1 MRRAVTRRRTLL
13 AAVAILA
20 LAVLA
25 IVLLSPAAGV
35 ADTLANI
42 SPASPGPA
50 GGWMS
55 RYPVG
60 RYQIDQYFPAI
71 SVSLI
76 GGVNVSGL
84 MPMVAYA
91 AAQVIWLVTAFIS
104 YAVIL
109 IFQFA
114 FNLNLLTGESG
125 ALAPIAQAIHNI
137 YASTFGQPWLIAAIT
152 AVGVWAMWKALV
164 QRRYTQTATTLAT
177 SLVYCV
183 VALVIVARPVQTI
196 TPLSEISNE
205 MSRGFLS
212 LTATGTVSEGGAA
225 EQADSGRLF
234 QTLIVDPWTVLEFG
248 GIEHCVNSA
257 GRSVPVQPLSR
268 NPGENAKLE
277 GRLEETSEVHAENKL
292 CVNNREKYAPHILA
306 YPYQSPG
313 RNAEYEAIKDGET
326 GKLPSSDPGKSNG
339 SYTLSK
345 ADKPAAEAAGEG
357 GQYERLLIA
366 IVLFPAELGI
376 WVLMGAL
383 SAGVIVAQIVLLLLL
398 AFAPVAL
405 IAAVIP
411 RHGHASFVGWINK
424 MLSYLARK
432 AVYSLLL
439 AILLAVCGALQE
451 ATSSLG
457 WLMSF
462 LMQAIFCWTVV
473 LQRHRLMSGM
483 ASALTGSSTAG
494 EGSGTGRLQTLY
506 YATRMAQIAGVGRKT
521 PPPPSGKPAKPKAS
535 QPTAGH
541 GTTTPTSTVSRPG
554 TTAKTTQTS
563 KPASS
568 SSAGQAA
575 NAGTRTPT
583 TPSAP
588 PSAATR
594 PAAAPERHT
603 TTPTRPLPIDRAGDR
618 PQKRA
623 AATPSSRV
631 SRPAAATPTSQ
642 APPRRATGTQ
652 TSSGRP
658 GAGSSSA
665 TSQPGRPATQTRTAP
680 TPQPQSSKRPPRQ
693 PPKTTAAGQPATK
706 TASSP
711 GSRGASTSTTTPA
724 PRKAGE
730 PKGETK

>member
-1 MRRAVTRRRTLL
+1 MRRAFTRKRVLL
-13 AAVAILA
+13 AALTLIAAVAA
-20 LAVLA
+20 AVLLA
-25 IVLLSPAAGV
+25 PGSGV

-76 GGVNVSGL
+76 GGVDVSGL

-91 AAQVIWLVTAFIS
+91 AAQVIWLITAFIS

-114 FNLNLLTGESG
+114 FSLHLLTGESG
-125 ALAPIAQAIHNI
+125 ALAPITQAIHNI

-152 AVGVWAMWKALV
+152 AAGVWAMWKALV

-183 VALVIVARPVQTI
+183 VALVIVARPAQTI
-196 TPLSEISNE
+196 TPLVDISNE

-212 LTATGTVSEGGAA
+212 LTNSGTVTEGGAA

-248 GIEHCVNSA
+248 GIDHCVNSA

-268 NPGENAKLE
+268 NPGENAKLA
-277 GRLEETSEVHAENKL
+277 GRLEETSEVQAEKKL

-313 RNAEYEAIKDGET
+313 RNAEYEAIKNGET
-326 GKLPSSDPGKSNG
+326 DKLPSSDPGKSNG
-339 SYTLSK
+339 SYTLGK
-345 ADKPAAEAAGEG
+345 ADEPAAEAAGEG

-366 IVLFPAELGI
+366 ILLFPGELGI
-376 WVLMGAL
+376 WILMGAL

-473 LQRHRLMSGM
+473 LQRHKLTTGL

-506 YATRMAQIAGVGRKT
+506 YATRMAQIAGLSRKTT
-521 PPPPSGKPAKPKAS
+521 PPPSAKPAKRKAS
-535 QPTAGH
+535 KPATGH
-541 GTTTPTSTVSRPG
+541 GTTTPTSSVSRPG

-583 TPSAP
+583 TPSA
-588 PSAATR
+588 AAR
-594 PAAAPERHT
+594 PAAAPERPAA
-603 TTPTRPLPIDRAGDR
+603 TPGLPLALPKPIDRAGDR

-642 APPRRATGTQ
+642 APPRQATGTQ
-652 TSSGRP
+652 TSSGQP
-658 GAGSSSA
+658 KAGSSSA

-680 TPQPQSSKRPPRQ
+680 TPQPSSRPPRQ
-693 PPKTTAAGQPATK
+693 PPKTTGKGQPAVK